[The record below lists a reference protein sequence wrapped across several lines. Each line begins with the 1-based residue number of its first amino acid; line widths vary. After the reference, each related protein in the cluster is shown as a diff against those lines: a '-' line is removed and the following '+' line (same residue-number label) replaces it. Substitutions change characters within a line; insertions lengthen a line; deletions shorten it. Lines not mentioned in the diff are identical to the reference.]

1 MVINIRLKEES
12 QQSAWLLLT
21 KSLVVTLLPTFP
33 NGLYQ
38 CSFFG
43 SISLF
48 SSLLNHESKQQSFLW
63 NYVVEKYDMLLQ
75 TPQIMYT

>member
-1 MVINIRLKEES
+1 MLI
-12 QQSAWLLLT
+12 
-21 KSLVVTLLPTFP
+21 F
-33 NGLYQ
+33 Y
-38 CSFFG
+38 G